1 MILTDI
7 EMPELNGFELAQHVR
22 QECRKTQKNHL
33 KIVAQTTLEKSAIWA
48 QAAFSGIDIVLTKP
62 LAVHELLPIVD
73 QQLFSKPKREEEK
86 TGIGL
91 AKKKAC
97 FPSPPL

>member
-22 QECRKTQKNHL
+22 QECRKTQNNQL

-48 QAAFSGIDIVLTKP
+48 QAAFSGIDIVLSKP

-73 QQLFSKPKREEEK
+73 KQLFGNPSAEKK
-86 TGIGL
+86 TGMGL
-91 AKKKAC
+91 C
-97 FPSPPL
+97 RHL